1 MDKKISKI
9 TRGLMTVLTVILI
22 ALFLTIMVL
31 VSKIQ
36 GTARVVN
43 YAGLVR
49 GKTQR
54 IIKLEDAKEP
64 QDEMIESV
72 ASFIEGLR
80 YGSDELNLVRLDD
93 HAFQNKMKELDEHFL
108 ELQKE
113 IRQVRKVGYENT
125 EIIEKSEVFFVICDE
140 ATGLA
145 EKYAQKKA
153 TALERLEKI
162 VIADIIGLV
171 CLLAYELIKAVKYAA
186 QNKALKKKVYLDEAT
201 GLPNKNRC
209 EEILDGEM
217 PECTD
222 GSVALCVFDLNN
234 LRIINN
240 RLGHDQGDAYIRSF
254 AVQLRKALP
263 EEYFAGRDGG
273 DEFIAVLECVDHEK
287 VREILGTI
295 RSEIARYSQEHPEMP
310 ISYAVGYAL
319 AEDFEGC
326 TMRELFR
333 HADKNM
339 YIDKNQAKIKE
350 AADRR
355 ALHIQILDGIRQ
367 QGFQFSD
374 CLYCDALQDQYTV
387 LRASSNFFLAEDG
400 SYSGAVEQIVHKLA
414 TDSTRKK
421 MWSQLQIDYLK
432 EHMTEEQ
439 PIHEISYKY
448 TEEDVTIHGR
458 LTGIFCDTGRDGTVH
473 HFILGFEVFHDRNV
487 AASDEKLQLTQYYE
501 QMKQA
506 ILENGNYVEALLDT
520 AEAVYTVDFTH
531 DRLEKIFY
539 HSESAR
545 EFDLKIVLP
554 CSYDTYCLKQREFI
568 TKDTRENYRIVE
580 ASAKLLGR
588 FCSGEKQVTVE
599 YRKRGQNGKLIWLQ
613 KTVLMSQD
621 TIYDSELQE
630 ETKVVHGIILFKDTS
645 IFHEKEQQEKERL
658 QLAFEKADSASRAKT
673 EFVNRMSHDIRT
685 PINGIM
691 GMLDIIRKN
700 KENPAKLEEC
710 LGKIQLSAGHL
721 MALADDVLDMSKL
734 ESGRLVLEEVSFDL
748 LQLMAD
754 VTSLVNA
761 QLLEMKL
768 SHHTHR
774 KNLKHTI
781 LLGSPTRLRQIM
793 LNLFSNAIKY
803 NKVGGKIDTYAKEI
817 SFDGIT
823 VWYEFKIK
831 DSGIGMSEKFVKE
844 ELFDI
849 FTQEQTDARTHYK
862 GSGLGMSI
870 VKQLIKAMHGTIEV
884 KSTLGEGTTFVFQL
898 PFKISE
904 QSGTKIEEKYSFNAE
919 KAAGKMYTDTQ
930 ERESSVSSNGEE
942 SAQNNLNGINILL
955 VEDNDLN
962 MEIAEFYLSDRGA
975 MIEKAWNGQE
985 ALDKFTSSAPNTYD
999 IILMDIMMPVMD
1011 GLETC
1016 RKIRTSNHP
1025 EGKNIPII
1033 AMTAQVSQECMD
1045 KCQLAG
1051 MNGHLTKP
1059 VTSEKLIKT
1068 IMEFT
1073 I

>member
-1 MDKKISKI
+1 
-9 TRGLMTVLTVILI
+9 MTVLTVILI

-93 HAFQNKMKELDEHFL
+93 RAFQNKMKELEEHFQK
-108 ELQKE
+108 LQKE
-113 IRQVRKVGYENT
+113 IRQVRKEGYENT
-125 EIIEKSEVFFVICDE
+125 EIIEKSETFFVICDE

-374 CLYCDALQDQYTV
+374 CLFHISQKQKSLLPACCINTMDIATHRPQDRQELIHTFFRLQCCDCESFYRFITD
-387 LRASSNFFLAEDG
+387 LRRNFFKFFPIVRDFT
-400 SYSGAVEQIVHKLA
+400 SGF
-414 TDSTRKK
+414 
-421 MWSQLQIDYLK
+421 LQNLLIIK
-432 EHMTEEQ
+432 H
-439 PIHEISYKY
+439 
-448 TEEDVTIHGR
+448 R
-458 LTGIFCDTGRDGTVH
+458 RTVH
-473 HFILGFEVFHDRNV
+473 
-487 AASDEKLQLTQYYE
+487 SK
-501 QMKQA
+501 
-506 ILENGNYVEALLDT
+506 
-520 AEAVYTVDFTH
+520 
-531 DRLEKIFY
+531 RLSID
-539 HSESAR
+539 SSIR
-545 EFDLKIVLP
+545 RTW
-554 CSYDTYCLKQREFI
+554 CQRF
-568 TKDTRENYRIVE
+568 
-580 ASAKLLGR
+580 
-588 FCSGEKQVTVE
+588 F
-599 YRKRGQNGKLIWLQ
+599 
-613 KTVLMSQD
+613 
-621 TIYDSELQE
+621 
-630 ETKVVHGIILFKDTS
+630 
-645 IFHEKEQQEKERL
+645 
-658 QLAFEKADSASRAKT
+658 
-673 EFVNRMSHDIRT
+673 
-685 PINGIM
+685 
-691 GMLDIIRKN
+691 
-700 KENPAKLEEC
+700 
-710 LGKIQLSAGHL
+710 
-721 MALADDVLDMSKL
+721 
-734 ESGRLVLEEVSFDL
+734 
-748 LQLMAD
+748 
-754 VTSLVNA
+754 
-761 QLLEMKL
+761 
-768 SHHTHR
+768 
-774 KNLKHTI
+774 
-781 LLGSPTRLRQIM
+781 
-793 LNLFSNAIKY
+793 
-803 NKVGGKIDTYAKEI
+803 
-817 SFDGIT
+817 
-823 VWYEFKIK
+823 
-831 DSGIGMSEKFVKE
+831 
-844 ELFDI
+844 
-849 FTQEQTDARTHYK
+849 
-862 GSGLGMSI
+862 
-870 VKQLIKAMHGTIEV
+870 
-884 KSTLGEGTTFVFQL
+884 
-898 PFKISE
+898 
-904 QSGTKIEEKYSFNAE
+904 
-919 KAAGKMYTDTQ
+919 
-930 ERESSVSSNGEE
+930 
-942 SAQNNLNGINILL
+942 
-955 VEDNDLN
+955 
-962 MEIAEFYLSDRGA
+962 
-975 MIEKAWNGQE
+975 
-985 ALDKFTSSAPNTYD
+985 
-999 IILMDIMMPVMD
+999 
-1011 GLETC
+1011 
-1016 RKIRTSNHP
+1016 
-1025 EGKNIPII
+1025 
-1033 AMTAQVSQECMD
+1033 
-1045 KCQLAG
+1045 
-1051 MNGHLTKP
+1051 
-1059 VTSEKLIKT
+1059 
-1068 IMEFT
+1068 
-1073 I
+1073 

>member
-125 EIIEKSEVFFVICDE
+125 EIIEKSEAFFGICDE

-295 RSEIARYSQEHPEMP
+295 RSEIAGYSQEHPEMP

-339 YIDKNQAKIKE
+339 YVDKNQAKIKE

-355 ALHIQILDGIRQ
+355 ALHVKILDGIRQ

-387 LRASSNFFLAEDG
+387 LRAGSNFFLADDG
-400 SYSGAVEQIVHKLA
+400 SYSGAVEQIVQKLA
-414 TDSTRKK
+414 DDSSRKR
-421 MWSQLQIDYLK
+421 MWERLQIPYIISNLSEKK
-432 EHMTEEQ
+432 EESAKYELPYCRKNGKEIQRGRMTFL
-439 PIHEISYKY
+439 
-448 TEEDVTIHGR
+448 R
-458 LTGIFCDTGRDGTVH
+458 LDDTAAGKLH
-473 HFILGFEVFHDRNV
+473 HFIVGFEVFHDMKQV
-487 AASDEKLQLTQYYE
+487 LEDERLHLEQYYE
-501 QMKQA
+501 QMKQS
-506 ILENGNYVEALLDT
+506 ILENSNYVEALLET
-520 AEAVYTVDFTH
+520 AEALYTVNLTR
-531 DRLEKIFY
+531 DRLEQIF
-539 HSESAR
+539 HHKKKEER
-545 EFDLKIVLP
+545 IFDFQGELP
-554 CSYDTYCLKQREFI
+554 CSYDAYCRKIRQHITEDTLETYKI
-568 TKDTRENYRIVE
+568 IDTSR
-580 ASAKLLGR
+580 SLLDR
-588 FCSGEKQVTVE
+588 FYAGEKQVTVE
-599 YRKRGQNGKLIWLQ
+599 YQERNKDGKEIWIQ

-621 TIYDSELQE
+621 TVYDN
-630 ETKVVHGIILFKDTS
+630 
-645 IFHEKEQQEKERL
+645 EKEREHTMVRGIIMFRNTSEFHEMDQKAKEQL
-658 QLAFEKADSASRAKT
+658 QIAYEKADMESKTKT
-673 EFVNRMSHDIRT
+673 EFMNRMSHDLRT
-685 PINGIM
+685 PINGIL
-691 GMLDIIRKN
+691 GMIQVIRKSWN
-700 KENPAKLEEC
+700 NQEKLEDSVD
-710 LGKIQLSAGHL
+710 KIEISTRHL
-721 MALADDVLDMSKL
+721 LDLVNDVLDMSKI
-734 ESGRLVLEEVSFDL
+734 ESGHLMVHEEPFDLEDLMKEVAVLMQGQLEETGIIHRKHRENMQHTMLKGDA
-748 LQLMAD
+748 LQL
-754 VTSLVNA
+754 
-761 QLLEMKL
+761 Q
-768 SHHTHR
+768 R
-774 KNLKHTI
+774 
-781 LLGSPTRLRQIM
+781 IM
-793 LNLFSNAIKY
+793 MNLFGNAVKY
-803 NKVGGKIDTYAKEI
+803 NKKNGTIDTYVTEI
-817 SFDGIT
+817 SCDGKN
-823 VWYEFKIK
+823 VLYEFRIA
-831 DSGIGMSEKFVKE
+831 DSGIGMSREYME
-844 ELFDI
+844 HELFQP
-849 FTQEQTDARTHYK
+849 FTQEKADARTQYK
-862 GSGLGMSI
+862 GTGLGMSI
-870 VKQLIKAMHGTIEV
+870 VKGLIDKMNGTISV
-884 KSTLGEGTTFVFQL
+884 RSTLGEGSEFTFRLTFCL
-898 PFKISE
+898 A
-904 QSGTKIEEKYSFNAE
+904 EEGAQQASDNMEERNDDLAE
-919 KAAGKMYTDTQ
+919 M
-930 ERESSVSSNGEE
+930 RV
-942 SAQNNLNGINILL
+942 LL
-955 VEDNDLN
+955 VEDNDIN
-962 MEIAEFYLSDRGA
+962 MEIAEFYLAEAG
-975 MIEKAWNGQE
+975 IIVEKAWNGKE
-985 ALDKFTSSAPNTYD
+985 AVEKYEGTPKGYYSA
-999 IILMDIMMPVMD
+999 ILMDIMMPVMN
-1011 GLETC
+1011 GIEAARNIR
-1016 RKIRTSNHP
+1016 RKEKNG
-1025 EGKNIPII
+1025 GKEIPII
-1033 AMTAQVSQECMD
+1033 AMTAQSERESKESCS
-1045 KCQLAG
+1045 LAG
-1051 MNGHLTKP
+1051 MNAYISKP
-1059 VTSEKLIKT
+1059 VDPENLIRILRMYQKR
-1068 IMEFT
+1068 
-1073 I
+1073 